1 METKCPTK
9 NKINYGKR
17 NAGYDCESKT
27 WSPSKDH
34 SD

>member
-17 NAGYDCESKT
+17 NARNDCESKT